1 MSKLTID
8 DLDREIAEAEQR
20 RSSAL
25 EAGWQKGVRQMD
37 KRLKK
42 LRKKRDRY
50 VAKCGADVPSIPLGS
65 SWATD
70 EAQADL
76 GVNTALSTDVKL
88 VQPKWSTTKLVPYE
102 LLTVDGVMRIDS
114 ETYSIALRV
123 DDVNYQ
129 GARPEDQ
136 YLVREAWAGY
146 LDSLDHT
153 VRLGIFIMNKR
164 VSPEEFA
171 SDLLFREVPGDERGN
186 VLRRE
191 YNAWT
196 RSMLAKSSRSVRRD
210 RIITIA
216 VSADTLER
224 AVPRLSQ
231 EADSFLRFIRD
242 LGSDAHV
249 LDGQQRLDIIQTM
262 TRQDDSP
269 GTASFERL
277 SGTVGLTTRELVAPS
292 SVLTADGYRGDPRM
306 IIGRRWV
313 KTYDVTLD
321 GYGKTM
327 KDSFISDLTGLPYDL
342 TVAWHIRPWEF
353 SAAISAAENHLHE
366 ITEENNT
373 YQFNTSR
380 PEVGYF
386 VDQNNM
392 PPAMREAQEDAEA
405 FRDDLESAEM
415 HAFGVTTVVTV
426 QGRTETEL
434 EEACREVEKVFSTHR
449 KPYPD
454 SWRALREESFS
465 TALPIGAPYIP
476 YERTLTTDPLSH
488 MLMFVAAE
496 MNDPGG
502 NIMGLNAETRSF
514 IVYDPVSHE
523 HTNSFTLAQ
532 PRSGKSFNSKIT
544 RIIPVHLKH
553 PDDDVITIDPEGE
566 YVTPTEYLGG
576 QVIRIAENS
585 GDFINPLDISLAYG
599 SDDPETKSSPVPAK
613 VSFIQSLV
621 RMMAS
626 SVNDAQANVLDAA
639 AAYAYNRYLDDP
651 RPENLPTLQDIYDFL
666 MSEQGSDMRDARD
679 LAKLIRRYVTGTLS
693 LFNHPTNVNLQ
704 SNLVCFDLHELSSE
718 LKPLALLI
726 ILDHI
731 WVRVSANRRAGRRT
745 WLIIDEFQLLL
756 DSPYARSQIDRFF
769 TRGGKWDFYI
779 NAITQNLSRVL
790 NSEETRYMFQ
800 NSPFVTILQQTSDL
814 LPDFQE
820 LFNLS
825 ESQTKVLATAHPGE
839 GLYVFKNRV
848 VHFDFQIDS
857 KICPTLYDICTTRP
871 ADIKRRAARPVSA
884 GPDVGSLDEPEDDSS
899 SNLRSKR
906 EEIGRCVPS
915 PAHMAPSPLP
925 LPDSQ
930 PANVQIGFN
939 GGDNRNAVAANNERM
954 EDMDI
959 RDFQEGADFSRF
971 NTRRLPTEEELRAQA
986 EAELKDLVLN
996 SINQVF
1002 THESDTHFDDF
1013 ALALSSA
1020 GITLGADPSGDIA
1033 FSNGT
1038 VALSGSEVGYT
1049 LPALVA
1055 MSEHANGLDVAPQTQ
1070 TAAAPNQA
1078 QPVDGSKVQ
1087 AGSRSDGARLQQT
1100 ESPARPDT
1108 QAQAY
1113 RQPAH
1118 AASSQQAPAASFTQP
1133 NGMYPNQ
1140 RAAQRHLK
1148 QAAMQAAATPQQ
1160 SDDQRFTSAS
1170 VAGAMQGLLGFQND
1184 SGEDLGGMFA
1194 SPDEISPEGLTE
1206 YADGSGFVG

>member
-262 TRQDDSP
+262 TRQDDGP
-269 GTASFERL
+269 GTANFERL

-639 AAYAYNRYLDDP
+639 AAYAYNRYLDEP

-986 EAELKDLVLN
+986 EAELKELVLN
-996 SINQVF
+996 AINQVF

-1070 TAAAPNQA
+1070 TAAAPDQA
-1078 QPVDGSKVQ
+1078 QPVDGSNVQ

-1113 RQPAH
+1113 RQSAH
-1118 AASSQQAPAASFTQP
+1118 AASPQQAPAASFTQP

-1170 VAGAMQGLLGFQND
+1170 VAGAMQGLLGYQND

>member
-1 MSKLTID
+1 MSRLTID

-20 RSSAL
+20 RASAL
-25 EAGWQKGVRQMD
+25 EAGWQKGVCQMD

-50 VAKCGADVPSIPLGS
+50 VAKCGAEVPSIPLGS

-231 EADSFLRFIRD
+231 EADSFLRFMRD

-262 TRQDDSP
+262 TRQDDTP
-269 GTASFERL
+269 GTANFERL

-306 IIGRRWV
+306 IVGRRWV

-871 ADIKRRAARPVSA
+871 ADIKRRAARPVLA

-899 SNLRSKR
+899 SNSRSRR

-915 PAHMAPSPLP
+915 PSHMAPSPRP

-986 EAELKDLVLN
+986 EAELKELVLN
-996 SINQVF
+996 AINQVF

-1070 TAAAPNQA
+1070 TATAPEQA
-1078 QPVDGSKVQ
+1078 QPVDGSNVQ

-1113 RQPAH
+1113 RQSAH
-1118 AASSQQAPAASFTQP
+1118 AASSQQAPAATFTQP

-1160 SDDQRFTSAS
+1160 SDEQRFTSAS
-1170 VAGAMQGLLGFQND
+1170 VAGAMQGLLGYQND

>member
-114 ETYSIALRV
+114 ETYSIALRI

-262 TRQDDSP
+262 TRQDDGP
-269 GTASFERL
+269 GTANFERL

-884 GPDVGSLDEPEDDSS
+884 GPDVSSLDEPEDDSS
-899 SNLRSKR
+899 SNLRSRR

-1020 GITLGADPSGDIA
+1020 GIALGADPSGDIA

-1070 TAAAPNQA
+1070 TATAPEQA
-1078 QPVDGSKVQ
+1078 QPVDGSNVQ

-1113 RQPAH
+1113 RQSAH

-1170 VAGAMQGLLGFQND
+1170 VAGAMQGLLGYQND